1 MPTNTTVA
9 LPEQLTH
16 TVSFSRKVA
25 VRQYES
31 AEATIFIQFS
41 TDRDATSEEII
52 AGAQE
57 SFLQAKGIVYSQLGL
72 DSDLDESGILLELV
86 EQKFPGS
93 ERVNAPAK
101 AKPAL
106 PAGSAVTH
114 QSAAARKA
122 ATVPSVD
129 GKDVSA
135 QPPFPGTTRDKDEK
149 RANREWA
156 EARFDSNPDEF
167 FDNTDDK
174 ASGKINPKSPDY
186 KHKSSGVGIWL
197 SDAA

>member
-41 TDRDATSEEII
+41 TDRDASAEEII

-57 SFLQAKGIVYSQLGL
+57 TFLQAKGVIYTQLGL
-72 DSDLDESGILLELV
+72 DTDLDESGILVELV
-86 EQKFPGS
+86 DRQFGPGV
-93 ERVNAPAK
+93 EKVKTAPKRQASTVK
-101 AKPAL
+101 ADA
-106 PAGSAVTH
+106 
-114 QSAAARKA
+114 
-122 ATVPSVD
+122 PSVD
-129 GKDVSA
+129 GKDVSAPKEVGSNPPA

-156 EARFDSNPDEF
+156 ERRLAHYPDEF
-167 FDNTDDK
+167 FDNRQDK
-174 ASGKINPKSPDY
+174 ADGKINPKSPDY
-186 KHKSSGVGIWL
+186 KHKDSGVGVWL
-197 SDAA
+197 PDAA